1 MSDCYCRR
9 CGANLNMIYG
19 KTFKSMKKCICGAPL
34 YFCKQCKSYLNTQS
48 GFSFDTDYHYCIECG
63 SRNQIESNTNTETSV
78 NRDNS
83 KESKFD
89 SKTNVRFCT
98 WCGNRLQE
106 NEIFCK
112 SCGHKCVVNQTYP
125 QQTEKQSHSE
135 SSITDDITHGRIEKK
150 EAFAYCSKC
159 GNEIESD
166 DEFCSK
172 CGNAVRKKYNSSFED
187 DTTRKETYDGEIRKC
202 PNCGE
207 VLKSFAPNCPS
218 CGYELR
224 NSKTANCVYKFSRK
238 LDSVSSTK
246 RKDDLIRHFV
256 IPNTKEDIIEFIL
269 LAAANLEAGGNNS
282 DAWMIKLEYAYKK
295 AVFVFGNDPEIER
308 IKRIY
313 YGAVN
318 DYKEIQ
324 RAKKQKL
331 NSDYFSSHW
340 IGIFAAIIVAIS
352 IILIFLGSVFGVG
365 PTWDWTSTETSG
377 HLWWKTE
384 TYTNHHWPIL
394 TIIGIILGGIFLII
408 GIIFGSIQSSR
419 YKRRK

>member
-89 SKTNVRFCT
+89 SKTNIRFCT

-172 CGNAVRKKYNSSFED
+172 CGNAVRKKFNSGFED
-187 DTTRKETYDGEIRKC
+187 VSTRKETFDGEIRKC

-207 VLKSFAPNCPS
+207 VLKSFTPNCPS

-224 NSKTANCVYKFSRK
+224 NLQTTNYILDFSRK
-238 LDSVSSTK
+238 IETASTVK
-246 RKDDLIRHFV
+246 QKDDLIRHFV
-256 IPNTKEDIIEFIL
+256 MPNTKEDIYEFMI
-269 LAAANLEAGGNNS
+269 LAATNLEAGGDNT
-282 DAWMIKLEYAYKK
+282 DAWLIKLEQAHEKAKFMFGESSDIKYIDKIYYNAINNYKK
-295 AVFVFGNDPEIER
+295 
-308 IKRIY
+308 IKR
-313 YGAVN
+313 N
-318 DYKEIQ
+318 DK
-324 RAKKQKL
+324 A
-331 NSDYFSSHW
+331 NSIGSFLSNHW
-340 IGIFAAIIVAIS
+340 FGVLLLVLAILS
-352 IILIFLGSVFGVG
+352 FTLILLGSVFNIGVV
-365 PTWDWTSTETSG
+365 TEEDTYTTG
-377 HLWWKTE
+377 HLWWKKE
-384 TYTNHHWPIL
+384 VVDQYSIHVLADVGGVLAVI
-394 TIIGIILGGIFLII
+394 TIFIALIGKNKNKD
-408 GIIFGSIQSSR
+408 SESDDEE
-419 YKRRK
+419 

>member
-83 KESKFD
+83 KESKYD

-135 SSITDDITHGRIEKK
+135 NSRTDDITHGRIEKK

-187 DTTRKETYDGEIRKC
+187 DSTRKETYDGEIRKC

-207 VLKSFAPNCPS
+207 VLKSFTPNCPS

-224 NSKTANCVYKFSRK
+224 NSKTTNYIYDFTQK
-238 LDSVSSTK
+238 LEAASTTK
-246 RKDDLIRHFV
+246 QKDDLIRHFV
-256 IPNTKEDIIEFIL
+256 MPNTKEDIYEFIILAATNVEKNGDNTDAWFVKLEQAYNKAKMIMGGSSDFQIIETIYTKAIKNYNKTVRKKKATSLTSFISLHWKGIVITVLSILSVISFL
-269 LAAANLEAGGNNS
+269 LAPILS
-282 DAWMIKLEYAYKK
+282 DKGFIST
-295 AVFVFGNDPEIER
+295 VF
-308 IKRIY
+308 
-313 YGAVN
+313 
-318 DYKEIQ
+318 
-324 RAKKQKL
+324 L
-331 NSDYFSSHW
+331 L
-340 IGIFAAIIVAIS
+340 IGFWLIVAI
-352 IILIFLGSVFGVG
+352 
-365 PTWDWTSTETSG
+365 
-377 HLWWKTE
+377 
-384 TYTNHHWPIL
+384 
-394 TIIGIILGGIFLII
+394 IGISNIEKKNDKNNRG
-408 GIIFGSIQSSR
+408 R
-419 YKRRK
+419 